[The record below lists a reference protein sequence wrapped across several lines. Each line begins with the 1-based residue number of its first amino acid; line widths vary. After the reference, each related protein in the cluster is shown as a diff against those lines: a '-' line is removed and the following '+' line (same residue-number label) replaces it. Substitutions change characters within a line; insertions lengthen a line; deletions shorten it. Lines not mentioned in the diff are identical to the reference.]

1 MTTMAEKMA
10 ERDSRW
16 AKVKEMPHFVTGLGF
31 TVHMATEYL
40 ELGNRRTASIL
51 TDMVKARIL
60 TAHTPVG
67 GREMVYTRAPASE
80 MCRRWVNRD
89 NGIPLGRYYPMGNFA

>member
-1 MTTMAEKMA
+1 MTTMAEKKA
-10 ERDSRW
+10 EKERRLAAIRDMEHF
-16 AKVKEMPHFVTGLGF
+16 KVGLGF
-31 TVHMATEYL
+31 TVHMAAEHLRVPHRTVGTMLTEM
-40 ELGNRRTASIL
+40 T
-51 TDMVKARIL
+51 KARIL

-67 GREMVYTRAPASE
+67 GREMVYRRAPASE

>member
-51 TDMVKARIL
+51 TDMTKARIL

-80 MCRRWVNRD
+80 MCRRWVKRD
-89 NGIPLGRYYPMGNFA
+89 NGVRIGLHPW